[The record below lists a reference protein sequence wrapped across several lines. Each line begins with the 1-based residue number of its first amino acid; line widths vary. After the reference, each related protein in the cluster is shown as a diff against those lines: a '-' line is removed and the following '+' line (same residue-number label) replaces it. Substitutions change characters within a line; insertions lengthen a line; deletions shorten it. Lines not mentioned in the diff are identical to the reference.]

1 MAGTYQNTAPQALLP
16 ERMKNTRALLCVL
29 IIMAFLAAL
38 SLLFARSAARLSAD
52 WRAQLTNSATV
63 QVMIN
68 GPESRAAQMQTTQD
82 ILKNI
87 LPNAQIS
94 ALSETQ
100 AQALLKPWLGN
111 TNLPAD
117 LPVPGLV
124 TLQSRGSNLP
134 VAQIKTALAAEGI
147 IANIDDHSR
156 YSDGLKRTSR
166 ALVFGSS
173 LILALLLL
181 ASLAV
186 NVFATRTSL
195 IAQKEIISVLVQVGA
210 SNKFIARLFI
220 QQAAKRALL
229 GAAIGAIFAI
239 ITWICLKFSD
249 IGGLN
254 ESGLIWGGF
263 KFGLKDSLFLI
274 ALCLFFTLICAM
286 AAGITALRQLS
297 QERLKI

>member
-1 MAGTYQNTAPQALLP
+1 MAGGFQNNAPQALLP
-16 ERMKNTRALLCVL
+16 ERMKNARALLCVL

-68 GPESRAAQMQTTQD
+68 SPENRVAQMKTTQD
-82 ILKNI
+82 ILRTI
-87 LPNAQIS
+87 LPNAQITP
-94 ALSETQ
+94 LSEVQT
-100 AQALLKPWLGN
+100 QALLKPWLGN

-117 LPVPGLV
+117 LPVPGLITV
-124 TLQSRGSNLP
+124 ETHNANLP
-134 VAQIKTALAAEGI
+134 FTQIKTALAGAGI
-147 IANIDDHSR
+147 IANIDDHTR
-156 YSDGLKRTSR
+156 YADGLKRTSR

-173 LILALLLL
+173 LILALLLM

-186 NVFATRTSL
+186 NIFATRTSL
-195 IAQKEIISVLVQVGA
+195 IAQREIISVLVQVGA

-220 QQAAKRALL
+220 EQAAKRAIL
-229 GAAIGAIFAI
+229 GAVIGAALAI
-239 ITWICLKFSD
+239 LTWILLALSH
-249 IGGLN
+249 IGGLK

-263 KFGLKDSLFLI
+263 KFGFSDVLFLI
-274 ALCLFFTLICAM
+274 GLCLFFTLICAM

-297 QERLKI
+297 QERRKI